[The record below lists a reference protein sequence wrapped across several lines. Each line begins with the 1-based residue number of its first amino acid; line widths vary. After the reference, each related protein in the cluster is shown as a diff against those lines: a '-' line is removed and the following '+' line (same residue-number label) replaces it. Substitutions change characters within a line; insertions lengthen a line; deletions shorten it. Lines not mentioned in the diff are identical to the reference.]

1 MTTKNPVGRP
11 SELTAEL
18 IERAREYL
26 MGGYES
32 VGEVVP
38 NIAGLACYLG
48 KSRSTAY
55 EYAEQSNEFSDIL
68 ESILAMQESKLISG
82 GLKNE
87 YNATIT
93 KLMLTKHG
101 YSDKQE
107 VDNKSSDGSMST
119 TKVDLTNATDEELEL
134 YERLATLRSE
144 RNQAR
149 KEQA

>member
-11 SELTAEL
+11 SELTPEL

-26 MGGYES
+26 LGGYES

-38 NIAGLACYLG
+38 NIAGLACYLS
-48 KSRSTAY
+48 KARSRVY
-55 EYAEQSNEFSDIL
+55 EYGEQNQEFKDIL
-68 ESILAMQESKLISG
+68 ESILALQESKLLSG

-107 VDNKSSDGSMST
+107 VTGANGKPLIPEAKPLSDLFD
-119 TKVDLTNATDEELEL
+119 K
-134 YERLATLRSE
+134 
-144 RNQAR
+144 
-149 KEQA
+149 